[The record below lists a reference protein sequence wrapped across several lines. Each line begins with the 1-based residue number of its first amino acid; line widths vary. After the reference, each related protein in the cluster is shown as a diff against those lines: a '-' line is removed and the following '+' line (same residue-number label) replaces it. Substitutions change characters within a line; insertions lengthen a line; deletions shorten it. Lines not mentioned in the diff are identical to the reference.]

1 MSELPMKFLIRA
13 RIILIVLVVVWPEL
27 TSAQDGNTPPRVMNG
42 ISIPGNFPDFSP
54 AINEETAPGSIFLTN
69 SRGAP
74 YLMILEN
81 DGTPYFYRQLDEPSL
96 DFKLQSNG
104 MLTRWIGGNVEGYEV
119 MDQNF
124 QNVDTLRCKNGF
136 GTDQHEIQILQDG
149 HALLIAVEEKAL
161 DEINPEGNPNTT
173 VIGNHIQELDE
184 NGNLVFEW
192 LCWDYIN
199 LEDSYIENQDVLE
212 LDYIHMNSIAV
223 DYDGHLLI
231 SSRHLSECTK
241 IDRQSGDII
250 WRLGGKNN
258 QFSFINDPDQIS
270 SQHDFRPVPE
280 KPDHY
285 TIYDNGSLKDPKYSR
300 AVEFKLD
307 TVNMLAEKVWEY
319 RHIPYRYSRLMGN
332 AQRLPN
338 GNTLINWGDPALP
351 KITEVTFDSVIV
363 YEADFTP
370 VMNNYR
376 TFRFEFDGFMLAPYL
391 LAEPY
396 PDRVRLLFNKFGD
409 MGVDY
414 FNIYGGENPEQLEW
428 IDSTSRTWI
437 DLSDLKASTFF
448 YLEVTAM
455 DTSGLE
461 SPPSKLEKVYVRKSE
476 PGDNLI
482 INGDFLDDHNFWIH
496 ENHRDATSS
505 GSISDSTYLLN
516 IENAGIAA
524 SDVKLYQSN
533 IPLIKGKEYILE
545 LDARADAGR
554 TIHVEL
560 ESAGS
565 NRINYSRHGYSY
577 ITSHFTHIA
586 HTFNMEQSNDL
597 LANFVINGGGS
608 DIDFEVK
615 NISLRQTVLSGI
627 PEKIHSEAQL
637 LCYPNPAN
645 KELNIS
651 FESESTSDIHLQLF
665 SLSGQL
671 IETVYRG
678 RPAPGHQEIIFNTE
692 KLVSGAYMLHLS
704 IGSISD
710 SRVVLIQH

>member
-1 MSELPMKFLIRA
+1 MEFLIRA
-13 RIILIVLVVVWPEL
+13 RIILIVLVAILPAL
-27 TSAQDGNTPPRVMNG
+27 IHAQDGNTPPLVING
-42 ISIPGNFPDFSP
+42 ISLPVNFPHFSTT
-54 AINEETAPGSIFLTN
+54 INEETAPGKIFITN
-69 SRGAP
+69 SEGAP
-74 YLMILEN
+74 YLMILGN
-81 DGTPYFYRQLDEPSL
+81 DGTPYFYQQLDESSL
-96 DFKLQSNG
+96 DFKVQSNA
-104 MLTRWIGGNVEGYEV
+104 MLSRWIEGDEGGYMV
-119 MDQNF
+119 MDQYF
-124 QNVDTLRCKNGF
+124 QNIDTLRCKNGF
-136 GTDQHEIQILQDG
+136 GTDQHEFLLLQNG
-149 HALLIAVEEKAL
+149 HALLIAIEERPL
-161 DEINPEGNPNTT
+161 IQIDPEGNPNTT

-184 NGNLVFEW
+184 NGMLVFEW
-192 LCWDYIN
+192 LCWDHIN

-241 IDRQSGDII
+241 INRQSGDII

-258 QFSFINDPDQIS
+258 QFDFINDPDQIS
-270 SQHDFRPVPE
+270 SQHDFRPVPD
-280 KPDHY
+280 KPGHY
-285 TIYDNGSLKDPKYSR
+285 TLFDNGTQKDPKYSR

-319 RHIPYRYSRLMGN
+319 RQLPDRYSRLMGN

-338 GNTLINWGDPALP
+338 GNTLINWGDPTLP
-351 KITEVTFDSVIV
+351 KITEVTEDSIVV

-370 VMNNYR
+370 AMINYR
-376 TFRFEFDGFMLAPYL
+376 TFRFEFDGYMLAPNL
-391 LAEPY
+391 VAEPY

-409 MGVDY
+409 KGVDY
-414 FNIYGGENPEQLEW
+414 YNIYGGESPESLVW

-437 DLSDLKASTFF
+437 DLSDLETSTFF

-461 SPPSKLEKVYVRKSE
+461 SPPSKLEKVYVRNSE

-482 INGDFLDDHNFWIH
+482 INGDFSDDQNFWTH
-496 ENHRDATSS
+496 KNDRDASSS
-505 GSISDSTYLLN
+505 GSISDSTYLFN
-516 IENAGIAA
+516 IENAGLAA
-524 SDVKLYQSN
+524 SDVQLYQSN
-533 IPLIKGKEYILE
+533 IPLINGKEYILE

-554 TIHVEL
+554 TINVEL

-577 ITSHFTHIA
+577 ITGQFTHIA
-586 HTFNMEQSNDL
+586 HTFTMQKPNDL
-597 LANFVINGGGS
+597 KAHFVINGGGS
-608 DIDFEVK
+608 DIDFEVR
-615 NISLRQTVLSGI
+615 NITLRQTVISGT
-627 PEKIHSEAQL
+627 PQKLRSEADF

-651 FESESTSDIHLQLF
+651 FELESTSDIHMQLF
-665 SLSGQL
+665 SLTGQL

-678 RPAPGHQEIIFNTE
+678 RQDPGHQEIIFDTE
-692 KLVSGAYMLHLS
+692 KLASGAYMLHLS
-704 IGSISD
+704 NGSFSN